1 MPCGPSCMGRSG
13 SAILSWQ
20 AMSGSRRKTGQ
31 DSSLEY
37 SKSIVRH
44 ELANVRRAADCLQ
57 CPLRSRFRQQLT
69 PNVSQR
75 RAQRWNR
82 TMLEE

>member
-13 SAILSWQ
+13 SAIRSWQ
-20 AMSGSRRKTGQ
+20 AMSGLRRKTEQ

-44 ELANVRRAADCLQ
+44 EQANYGMQLTAYSVRSAPAARRA
-57 CPLRSRFRQQLT
+57 
-69 PNVSQR
+69 
-75 RAQRWNR
+75 
-82 TMLEE
+82 